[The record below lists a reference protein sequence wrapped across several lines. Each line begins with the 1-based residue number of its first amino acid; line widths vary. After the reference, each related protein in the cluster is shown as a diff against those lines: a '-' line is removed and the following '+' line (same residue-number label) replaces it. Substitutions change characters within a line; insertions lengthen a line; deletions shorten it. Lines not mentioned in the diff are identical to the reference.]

1 MVSFLGIHPI
11 HYNLSVN
18 VLSEQEF
25 NGRVDLLFRVLER
38 TDRIIVDVD
47 LEALQLAADEVTLR
61 QFCPDEGQIRRPIDL
76 CISRIVKLRKR
87 QALIIFLSTP
97 MEIKERYVLS
107 IGSFQGTPL
116 TRPNDPT
123 QKYQG
128 SVGLRLADKDGQAW
142 ALTTIFQMRYA
153 RTVFPCLDHP
163 LMKARFT
170 VSIEHP
176 IGTLAASNMALDHK
190 KPVHGQEDQRER
202 DQFRLTPPLPPYVVT
217 FSVMHGYVSFAGDDK
232 KNETIIDLYYPD
244 VGQTSDPT
252 YAWIVGETRQIMQRM
267 EDATGFA
274 YGQGKLGFINV
285 NPAPFWGIENYGLV
299 TLESGFSR
307 YFDIERGHTIL
318 VHEIVHQW
326 LGDVVTISS
335 WDEICLQE
343 GLTAYFEWKL
353 SEQLPAVQTTLQL
366 QARRAR
372 AENMRKDEM
381 NGQPLIRPY
390 NKTDD
395 IAEVR
400 PFEYFLARFRLRLR
414 SF

>member
-1 MVSFLGIHPI
+1 M
-11 HYNLSVN
+11 
-18 VLSEQEF
+18 
-25 NGRVDLLFRVLER
+25 LFRVVER
-38 TDRIIVDVD
+38 TDRIIIDVD
-47 LEALQLAADEVTLR
+47 LDALQLAADEITLR
-61 QFCPDEGQIRRPIDL
+61 QFCSQEAQIRRPIDL
-76 CISRIVKLRKR
+76 CVTKIIKLKKR
-87 QALIIFLSTP
+87 QALLIFLSAP
-97 MEIKERYVLS
+97 MEPKERYVLS
-107 IGSFQGTPL
+107 MGSFQGMPL
-116 TRPNDPT
+116 TRPNDPN

-163 LMKARFT
+163 HMKARFT
-170 VSIEHP
+170 VAVERPVGS
-176 IGTLAASNMALDHK
+176 LSASNMALDHT
-190 KPVHGQEDQRER
+190 KPVSGQEDIRER
-202 DQFRLTPPLPPYVVT
+202 DVFQLTPPLPPYVVT
-217 FSVMHGYVSFAGDDK
+217 FSVMHGYAFSSDDK
-232 KNETIIDLYYPD
+232 KNETRIDLYYPD
-244 VGQTSDPT
+244 VGQKSDPT
-252 YAWIVGETRQIMQRM
+252 YSWIVGETRQIMQRM
-267 EDATGFA
+267 EESTGFA
-274 YGQGKLGFINV
+274 YGQHKLGFINV

-307 YFDIERGHTIL
+307 YPDIERGHTIL

-372 AENMRKDEM
+372 AENMRKDEV

-395 IAEVR
+395 IAEVSR
-400 PFEYFLARFRLRLR
+400 V
-414 SF
+414 